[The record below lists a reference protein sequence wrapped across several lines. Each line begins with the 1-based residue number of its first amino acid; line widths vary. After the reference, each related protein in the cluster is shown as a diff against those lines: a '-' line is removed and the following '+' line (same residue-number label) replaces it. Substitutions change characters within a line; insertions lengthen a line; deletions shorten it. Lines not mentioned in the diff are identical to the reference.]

1 MTTAPTQK
9 QIVITG
15 ASDGLGA
22 ESASQLAAQGHNLVL
37 SGRNPDKLAAVVA
50 RVQNE
55 SPDVEVRSFTA
66 DFADLDDVRALA
78 GSVLDACPRIDVLL
92 NNAGTIFMKRSVTA
106 QGYESTFAVNHLAP
120 FLLTELLLDRVVAS
134 GPARI
139 VNTAS
144 TMHYR
149 GKIDFDDLGYE
160 RGYSGMAAYGRSKLA
175 TVLATRELATRL
187 AGSGVTVNALHPGAV
202 ATSIY
207 SVGPAP
213 VAATVKAL
221 AGLVMMS
228 ATAGG
233 KTLTH
238 LATGADVEGQTGR
251 YFEKHKEKAPS
262 KIAQDADTGTRLV
275 EVSRDLVGLPGQ

>member
-1 MTTAPTQK
+1 VTTAPAQK

-22 ESASQLAAQGHNLVL
+22 ESASQLAAQGHNLLL
-37 SGRNPDKLAAVVA
+37 SGRNPEKLAAVVA
-50 RVQNE
+50 RIQKE
-55 SPDVEVRSFTA
+55 SPGVEVRSFVC
-66 DFADLDDVRALA
+66 DFADLDAVRGLA
-78 GSVLDACPRIDVLL
+78 AHVLETCPRIDILL
-92 NNAGTIFMKRSVTA
+92 NNAGTIFMKRSLTA

-120 FLLTELLLDRVVAS
+120 FLLTELLLDRVIAS
-134 GPARI
+134 GPGRI

-149 GKIDFDDLGYE
+149 GKLDFDDLGYE
-160 RGYSGMAAYGRSKLA
+160 HGYSGMQAYGRSKLA
-175 TVLATRELATRL
+175 TVLYTRELAERL
-187 AGSGVTVNALHPGAV
+187 EGTGVTANALHPGAV

-207 SVGPAP
+207 AVGPAP
-213 VAATVKAL
+213 VASTVKAL

-228 ATAGG
+228 AAAGG
-233 KTLTH
+233 QTLTH

-262 KIAQDADTGTRLV
+262 KIAQDAAIGTRLDA
-275 EVSRDLVGLPGQ
+275 VSRDLVGLPVQ